1 MYYFIISFLLYVIIY
16 VFTYYVLLLF
26 LCSFSLVFVQLSNDT
41 SYLYNKKKNQKISNK
56 LQDRFQTFDNPHL
69 NKLLNLSVKSSRDF
83 LFLQGIPLESQ
94 EAMKFQRYKRQLK
107 LETLNFG
114 KEKEQILEFAC
125 KRQQSRKSTALDLH
139 RMSFKSQ
146 FHLQICGL
154 QILVKPIFSL
164 VKYEK

>member
-1 MYYFIISFLLYVIIY
+1 MYLPIMYY
-16 VFTYYVLLLF
+16 YYFFAPFPLSL
-26 LCSFSLVFVQLSNDT
+26 FSLVMIHLIFII
-41 SYLYNKKKNQKISNK
+41 KKTQKISNK

>member
-1 MYYFIISFLLYVIIY
+1 MYLPIMYY
-16 VFTYYVLLLF
+16 YYFFAPFPLSL
-26 LCSFSLVFVQLSNDT
+26 FSLVMIHLIFII
-41 SYLYNKKKNQKISNK
+41 KKTQKISNK

-125 KRQQSRKSTALDLH
+125 KRQQSKKSTALDLH